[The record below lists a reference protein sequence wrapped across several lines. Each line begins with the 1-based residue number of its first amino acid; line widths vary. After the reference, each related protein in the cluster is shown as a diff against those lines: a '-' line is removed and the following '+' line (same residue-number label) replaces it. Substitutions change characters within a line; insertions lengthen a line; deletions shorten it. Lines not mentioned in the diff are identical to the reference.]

1 MSFDFDEIN
10 IDLLFATL
18 PIDSV
23 PADFDIDDDN
33 VLLVVVPSTWRH

>member
-1 MSFDFDEIN
+1 MSFDFDAIN

-33 VLLVVVPSTWRH
+33 VLLVVPSTWRR